1 MEKAMKRVSR
11 KSKIKRHLASA
22 LTVLLAL
29 SGLAELGL
37 AAPPPASAAS
47 APGAIVKPTATPSA
61 EMALTFQAWKSLR
74 VDEARFVLERMTLEG
89 HLEKMPQIDRSP
101 VEKTPAIR
109 TTAPRA
115 GRAESRADARIEQAR
130 MNLEIARDL
139 TVNDYLLVYLSQ
151 FKSRDILID
160 VARRMPPE
168 DVADLLQ
175 AYQKLSLGGQIAEHA
190 QLPSPRLSPRPL

>member
-1 MEKAMKRVSR
+1 MKRFSR
-11 KSKIKRHLASA
+11 PSKIKMRLAPMLSVVVA
-22 LTVLLAL
+22 LATLPGV
-29 SGLAELGL
+29 SP
-37 AAPPPASAAS
+37 AAPAPSPAAS
-47 APGAIVKPTATPSA
+47 APVAMVKPPSVPA
-61 EMALTFQAWKSLR
+61 VETALTFQAWKSLR

-109 TTAPRA
+109 TTTVTRA
-115 GRAESRADARIEQAR
+115 GRVESRADARIEQAR
-130 MNLEIARDL
+130 INLEIARDL

-151 FKSRDILID
+151 FKSREVLID

-190 QLPSPRLSPRPL
+190 QFPSPRLSPRPL